1 MLICFISFT
10 SLLLSNQNKSSI
22 KMFGTVNDAKTGSPL
37 SEVNIVINNGIYGT
51 TTGYDGVFLIE
62 IPEELPL
69 EIEVSHIGY
78 KTFRQ
83 SFDII
88 NDSLEFNLYP
98 QFIKMNQLVVTG
110 TRTKKIHDDV
120 PIATEVIDKDDIK
133 NSGAL
138 NIADLLS
145 QRAGVSLQRSVEGG
159 SVLNILGMDS
169 RYILVLMDG
178 QPITGR
184 FNNRVALEQI
194 LISRV
199 KKVEIVKGPN
209 SSLYGSEAMAGV
221 INIITEDNNNLE
233 LIDITAR
240 YNNTENKFKNSKLE
254 NGSRNISFN
263 GYKPFQK
270 IKIKFN
276 ANFDLINNDKSI
288 QLIEIDKV
296 NKKTL
301 GGGIDWTPNNLH
313 NFTFNI
319 QKYDQYEIGE
329 SKLMNTNT
337 KIIRNNFSLTHQTL
351 NKKKWNLEQS
361 INTSNY
367 SRNYVQLRPW
377 GDIEKDDTTN
387 EDYIEYELLLNKKF
401 GLNELTAGLET
412 YNANYKSDRVL
423 SGKQEMKNYSI
434 FSQYDFIFFNNLN
447 AIFGLRL
454 DDYSEYNSVISPRLG
469 LMYKFRENWKF
480 RTSWGKGFRAPSFME
495 KYIDWNHVQFNYT
508 VIGNPNL
515 QPEQSEGV
523 TFGFEYVKPSNYQMS
538 LMFYQ
543 TKFQNL
549 VEDFTIKPGLLSYQN
564 IEKATFSGLELMG
577 KWKFS
582 DQINTKW
589 GINWVNN
596 RDGNNKIIP
605 NTIPL
610 SITNTA
616 NYNHS
621 KKFFYLSINTKWIAS
636 YRPQEYDPL
645 KGLYIFS
652 EEKLE
657 SYTLIMLKTSI
668 KINSIYDIS
677 MGVDNANN
685 YTNNRYGPFVG
696 RSAYLEVST
705 KLKGGEK

>member
-1 MLICFISFT
+1 M
-10 SLLLSNQNKSSI
+10 LLSNQNKSSI
-22 KMFGTVNDAKTGSPL
+22 KIFGTVNDAKTGSPL

-51 TTGYDGVFLIE
+51 TTGDDGVFLIE

-276 ANFDLINNDKSI
+276 ANFDLIKNDKSI

-434 FSQYDFIFFNNLN
+434 FSQYDFIIFNNLN

-610 SITNTA
+610 SITSTA
-616 NYNHS
+616 NYNHP

>member
-1 MLICFISFT
+1 
-10 SLLLSNQNKSSI
+10 
-22 KMFGTVNDAKTGSPL
+22 MFGTVNDAKTGSPL

-270 IKIKFN
+270 IK
-276 ANFDLINNDKSI
+276 SRH
-288 QLIEIDKV
+288 
-296 NKKTL
+296 NKK
-301 GGGIDWTPNNLH
+301 
-313 NFTFNI
+313 
-319 QKYDQYEIGE
+319 
-329 SKLMNTNT
+329 
-337 KIIRNNFSLTHQTL
+337 RN
-351 NKKKWNLEQS
+351 
-361 INTSNY
+361 
-367 SRNYVQLRPW
+367 V
-377 GDIEKDDTTN
+377 G
-387 EDYIEYELLLNKKF
+387 
-401 GLNELTAGLET
+401 
-412 YNANYKSDRVL
+412 
-423 SGKQEMKNYSI
+423 
-434 FSQYDFIFFNNLN
+434 
-447 AIFGLRL
+447 
-454 DDYSEYNSVISPRLG
+454 PR
-469 LMYKFRENWKF
+469 
-480 RTSWGKGFRAPSFME
+480 
-495 KYIDWNHVQFNYT
+495 
-508 VIGNPNL
+508 GN
-515 QPEQSEGV
+515 
-523 TFGFEYVKPSNYQMS
+523 
-538 LMFYQ
+538 
-543 TKFQNL
+543 
-549 VEDFTIKPGLLSYQN
+549 GLL
-564 IEKATFSGLELMG
+564 A
-577 KWKFS
+577 
-582 DQINTKW
+582 
-589 GINWVNN
+589 
-596 RDGNNKIIP
+596 P
-605 NTIPL
+605 
-610 SITNTA
+610 
-616 NYNHS
+616 
-621 KKFFYLSINTKWIAS
+621 
-636 YRPQEYDPL
+636 
-645 KGLYIFS
+645 
-652 EEKLE
+652 
-657 SYTLIMLKTSI
+657 TS
-668 KINSIYDIS
+668 
-677 MGVDNANN
+677 
-685 YTNNRYGPFVG
+685 
-696 RSAYLEVST
+696 
-705 KLKGGEK
+705 

>member
-1 MLICFISFT
+1 M
-10 SLLLSNQNKSSI
+10 LLSNQNKSSI
-22 KMFGTVNDAKTGSPL
+22 KIFGTVNDAKTGSPL

-51 TTGYDGVFLIE
+51 TTGDDGVFLIE

-610 SITNTA
+610 SITSTA
-616 NYNHS
+616 NYNHP

>member
-1 MLICFISFT
+1 M
-10 SLLLSNQNKSSI
+10 LLSNQNKSSI
-22 KMFGTVNDAKTGSPL
+22 KIFGTVNDAKTGSPL

-51 TTGYDGVFLIE
+51 TTGDDGVFLIE

-434 FSQYDFIFFNNLN
+434 FSQYDFIIFNNLN

-610 SITNTA
+610 SITSTA
-616 NYNHS
+616 NYNHP

>member
-1 MLICFISFT
+1 M
-10 SLLLSNQNKSSI
+10 LLSNQNKSSI
-22 KMFGTVNDAKTGSPL
+22 KIFGTVNDAKTGSPL

-276 ANFDLINNDKSI
+276 ANFDLIKNDKSI

-610 SITNTA
+610 SITSTA
-616 NYNHS
+616 NYNHP

-685 YTNNRYGPFVG
+685 YTNNRYGTFVG

>member
-1 MLICFISFT
+1 M
-10 SLLLSNQNKSSI
+10 LLSNQNKSSI
-22 KMFGTVNDAKTGSPL
+22 KIFGTVNDAKTGSPL

-51 TTGYDGVFLIE
+51 TTGDDGVFLIE

-454 DDYSEYNSVISPRLG
+454 DDYSEYNSVVSPRLG

-610 SITNTA
+610 SITSTA

>member
-1 MLICFISFT
+1 M
-10 SLLLSNQNKSSI
+10 LLSNQNKSSI
-22 KMFGTVNDAKTGSPL
+22 KIFGTVNDAKTGSPL

-51 TTGYDGVFLIE
+51 TTGDDGVFLIE

-610 SITNTA
+610 SITSTA

>member
-1 MLICFISFT
+1 
-10 SLLLSNQNKSSI
+10 LLLSNQNKSSI
-22 KMFGTVNDAKTGSPL
+22 KIFGTVNDAKTGSPL

-51 TTGYDGVFLIE
+51 TTGDDGVFLIE

-434 FSQYDFIFFNNLN
+434 FSQYDFIIFNNLN

-610 SITNTA
+610 SITSTA
-616 NYNHS
+616 NYNHP

>member
-1 MLICFISFT
+1 M
-10 SLLLSNQNKSSI
+10 LLSNQNKSSI
-22 KMFGTVNDAKTGSPL
+22 KIFGTVNDAKTGSPL

-51 TTGYDGVFLIE
+51 TTGDDGVFLIE

-276 ANFDLINNDKSI
+276 ANFDLIKNDKSI

-610 SITNTA
+610 SITSTA
-616 NYNHS
+616 NYNHP

>member
-1 MLICFISFT
+1 M
-10 SLLLSNQNKSSI
+10 LLSNQNKSSI
-22 KMFGTVNDAKTGSPL
+22 KIFGTVNDAKTGSPL

-51 TTGYDGVFLIE
+51 TTGDDGVFLIE

-120 PIATEVIDKDDIK
+120 PIATEVIDIDDIK

-263 GYKPFQK
+263 GYKPFEK

-288 QLIEIDKV
+288 QLIEVDKV

-351 NKKKWNLEQS
+351 NKKKWNLKQS

-377 GDIEKDDTTN
+377 GEIEKDDTTN

-401 GLNELTAGLET
+401 GLNELTAGLES

-423 SGKQEMKNYSI
+423 SGKQEMKNHSV
-434 FSQYDFIFFNNLN
+434 FSQYDFVFFNNLN

-564 IEKATFSGLELMG
+564 IKKATFSGLELMG

-596 RDGNNKIIP
+596 RDGNKKNIP

-610 SITNTA
+610 SITSTA
-616 NYNHS
+616 NYNHP

>member
-1 MLICFISFT
+1 M
-10 SLLLSNQNKSSI
+10 LLSNQNKSSI
-22 KMFGTVNDAKTGSPL
+22 KIFGTVNDAKTGSPL

-51 TTGYDGVFLIE
+51 TTGDDGVFLIE

-276 ANFDLINNDKSI
+276 ANFDLIKNDKSI

-549 VEDFTIKPGLLSYQN
+549 VEYFTIKPGLLSYQN

-610 SITNTA
+610 SITSTA

>member
-1 MLICFISFT
+1 M
-10 SLLLSNQNKSSI
+10 LLSNQNKSSI
-22 KMFGTVNDAKTGSPL
+22 KIFGTVNDAKTGSPL

-51 TTGYDGVFLIE
+51 TTGDDGVFLIE

-254 NGSRNISFN
+254 NGSKNISFN

-610 SITNTA
+610 SITSTA
-616 NYNHS
+616 NYNHP

>member
-1 MLICFISFT
+1 
-10 SLLLSNQNKSSI
+10 
-22 KMFGTVNDAKTGSPL
+22 MFGTVNDAKTGSPL

-610 SITNTA
+610 SITSTA

>member
-1 MLICFISFT
+1 
-10 SLLLSNQNKSSI
+10 
-22 KMFGTVNDAKTGSPL
+22 MFGTVNDAKTGSPL

-51 TTGYDGVFLIE
+51 TTGDDGVFLIE

-276 ANFDLINNDKSI
+276 ANFDLIKNDKSI

-610 SITNTA
+610 SITSTA
-616 NYNHS
+616 NYNHP

>member
-1 MLICFISFT
+1 
-10 SLLLSNQNKSSI
+10 LLLSNQNKSSI
-22 KMFGTVNDAKTGSPL
+22 KIFGTVNDAKTGSPL

-51 TTGYDGVFLIE
+51 TTGDDGVFLIE

-434 FSQYDFIFFNNLN
+434 FSQYDFIIFNNLN

-610 SITNTA
+610 SITSTA

>member
-1 MLICFISFT
+1 M
-10 SLLLSNQNKSSI
+10 LLSNQNKSSI
-22 KMFGTVNDAKTGSPL
+22 KIFGTVNDAKTGSPL

-51 TTGYDGVFLIE
+51 TTGDDGVFLIE

-434 FSQYDFIFFNNLN
+434 FSQYDFIIFNNLN

-610 SITNTA
+610 SITSTA

>member
-1 MLICFISFT
+1 M
-10 SLLLSNQNKSSI
+10 LLSNQNKSSI
-22 KMFGTVNDAKTGSPL
+22 KIFGTVNDAKTGSPL

-51 TTGYDGVFLIE
+51 TTGDDGVFLIE

-69 EIEVSHIGY
+69 KIEVSHIGY

-88 NDSLEFNLYP
+88 NDLLEFNLYP

-276 ANFDLINNDKSI
+276 ANFDLIKNDKSI

-434 FSQYDFIFFNNLN
+434 FSQYDFIIFNNLN

-469 LMYKFRENWKF
+469 LMSKFRENWKF

-610 SITNTA
+610 SITSTA